1 MSFFLSSNEND
12 FVLKALKAGQRMDG
26 RNLIDNRV
34 INVKFGKEHGE
45 LEMSLGQTII
55 LTKISAEIISPKEE
69 RPSEGFLKFKVDL
82 SILNEDKQNKA
93 FSPKEY
99 SNEISKLLERVLK
112 GSK

>member
-1 MSFFLSSNEND
+1 MSFFLSSNESD
-12 FVLKALKAGQRMDG
+12 FSLKALKQGLRIDG

-34 INVKFGKEHGE
+34 ILVKFGKNPGE
-45 LEMSLGQTII
+45 LEFSLGQTII
-55 LTKISAEIISPKEE
+55 LTKITCEIVPPKEE
-69 RPSEGFLKFKVDL
+69 RPSEGILRFKVDL
-82 SILNEDKQNKA
+82 SVLNEDRQNRV